1 MKKIAVCILMA
12 AVLAAGILG
21 GLGQVKPQQQPASAA
36 EEMAGIT
43 ADIQAITTQPHIAGS
58 PENRAVRDMIVERA
72 NLLGLKAE
80 VLPFELN
87 IPGFIADWQQEYDE
101 ASHYERNQIENYI
114 VSSGYSTLEELV
126 RGNLNAADID
136 VLLLDN
142 VLIKINGTAPQ
153 GTVMFVSHYDS
164 VITAPGAGDDALAA
178 ACMLNLMESMA
189 KNPPQNDVYFLFT
202 DGEEVGL
209 LGAADF
215 VRTQPQY
222 AQDVDLLFNFEARGN
237 AGALVMFETSAQ
249 EYAIVQQFAG
259 SVPQPVTFSIAT
271 AIYDMMPNG
280 TDFSEFKAAGYK
292 GLNFAMIEGSEH
304 YHQPSDNL
312 ENLDKNTMWQY
323 YQTMTALGTHFGN
336 TNLKEIQHT
345 QDAVYFPLPVAGIV
359 MVPGLLGR
367 ILGFIPL
374 LLALLLTI
382 QTLRNKQLHPARR
395 VVRIIGLLVLGLLP
409 AAITVFL
416 FAASY
421 MVFIPALLFLL
432 TDLCFGEG
440 KGWRKWA
447 GIAMFLLA
455 LLITAL
461 LFAPMAFFLQAALML
476 WYLSLIFALLPA
488 IPAVLYAIKIVR
500 RV

>member
-1 MKKIAVCILMA
+1 M
-12 AVLAAGILG
+12 
-21 GLGQVKPQQQPASAA
+21 
-36 EEMAGIT
+36 
-43 ADIQAITTQPHIAGS
+43 
-58 PENRAVRDMIVERA
+58 
-72 NLLGLKAE
+72 
-80 VLPFELN
+80 
-87 IPGFIADWQQEYDE
+87 
-101 ASHYERNQIENYI
+101 
-114 VSSGYSTLEELV
+114 
-126 RGNLNAADID
+126 
-136 VLLLDN
+136 
-142 VLIKINGTAPQ
+142 
-153 GTVMFVSHYDS
+153 
-164 VITAPGAGDDALAA
+164 
-178 ACMLNLMESMA
+178 
-189 KNPPQNDVYFLFT
+189 
-202 DGEEVGL
+202 
-209 LGAADF
+209 
-215 VRTQPQY
+215 
-222 AQDVDLLFNFEARGN
+222 
-237 AGALVMFETSAQ
+237 
-249 EYAIVQQFAG
+249 
-259 SVPQPVTFSIAT
+259 PQPVTFSIAT

-336 TNLKEIQHT
+336 TNLKQIQHT

-382 QTLRNKQLHPARR
+382 QTLRNKQLRPARR

-461 LFAPMAFFLQAALML
+461 LFAPMAFFFAGCVNAMVSIAYFCIAAGNTRCVVC
-476 WYLSLIFALLPA
+476 YKNSAQG
-488 IPAVLYAIKIVR
+488 VR
-500 RV
+500 RCFFNRTVIQPFYILYVVL